1 MGSIFQFY
9 FLAGASQV
17 KWNRHDE
24 NFLASSHDGD
34 VRVWDRKARKDSMWI
49 FINVYFL
56 QRAGT
61 AVTYIAAH
69 TLKTHGLDWS
79 RQDRNILASAS
90 QDSTVKVSTFFSNCF
105 FLFFGDF
112 LQLWDVKS
120 PRTAKCVLSVGMP
133 VWRAKFTVGLF
144 LIANAPYLIIFL
156 AIWVWRCYAEG
167 ATVETRRARGAASME
182 SRR

>member
-105 FLFFGDF
+105 FYSFGIFYSFGMSSRLERLNVYYRLECQCGEQNLQSVFFD
-112 LQLWDVKS
+112 S
-120 PRTAKCVLSVGMP
+120 ECA
-133 VWRAKFTVGLF
+133 
-144 LIANAPYLIIFL
+144 YLIILL
-156 AIWVWRCYAEG
+156 AVWVWRCYAEG